1 MEKKGDL
8 SDFECEMVAG
18 ARWAGVGISETA
30 DPLRFS
36 HKTSTRVQENG
47 TKKVKIST
55 EQQFSG

>member
-36 HKTSTRVQENG
+36 HKTPPEFKRTVR
-47 TKKVKIST
+47 KK
-55 EQQFSG
+55 